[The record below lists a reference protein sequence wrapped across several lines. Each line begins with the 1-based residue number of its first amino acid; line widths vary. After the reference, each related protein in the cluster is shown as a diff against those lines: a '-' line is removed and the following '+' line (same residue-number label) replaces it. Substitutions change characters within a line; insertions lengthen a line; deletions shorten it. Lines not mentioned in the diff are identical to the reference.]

1 MNALAL
7 QPEPLLASLDIYVPD
22 SQAFLILT
30 APCDEAGDFLFD
42 YLTNY
47 RRLEGYGFGTIGK
60 KPGNPRVVWIREQR
74 RSRWFR
80 EYLWSAGQVVELI
93 DEVWEEVG
101 VRWITPMPV
110 IAAPASPMPAP
121 VQVVKPPKAALWDE
135 ERMADAMGL
144 SGAELHDRLESGL
157 WVYKWTDRI
166 EKWNMDLPV
175 KVLIRNDYLFNEI
188 AQRFNVKNK
197 EKRRVID

>member
-1 MNALAL
+1 MQALAL
-7 QPEPLLASLDIYVPD
+7 QPNIDIPALDLYVPD

-60 KPGNPRVVWIREQR
+60 KPGNPRVVWIRAQR
-74 RSRWFR
+74 RSMWFR

-101 VRWITPMPV
+101 ASWCEMP
-110 IAAPASPMPAP
+110 AAPLAAPPMPAP

-197 EKRRVID
+197 EKRRVIE